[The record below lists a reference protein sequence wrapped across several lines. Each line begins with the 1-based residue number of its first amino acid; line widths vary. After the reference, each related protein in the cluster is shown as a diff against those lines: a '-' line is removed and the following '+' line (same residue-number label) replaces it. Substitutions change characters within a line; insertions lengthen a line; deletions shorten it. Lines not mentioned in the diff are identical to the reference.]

1 MVNPVAEIGMIRMA
15 KLLKAFRSK
24 SMKLRILILLC
35 SMSFALMASA
45 QASGGQIR
53 RSNKV
58 SSSLGNKGNRTDS
71 PQINVISESEKT
83 CELYFDVNKQKTCI
97 PKNRK
102 GKYVIPSKVR
112 GYTVIRI
119 GDFAFYNCEIN
130 ELEIPNTVTCI
141 GNNAFGWCHNLS
153 NIIIPESVK
162 SIGSYAFERCEAL
175 CSISIPNSVVELGS
189 DAFRFCHN
197 LSTIFLSDNLTAIKN
212 STFDS
217 CRSLEN
223 VNIPQGVISIQASAF
238 SGCER
243 LCEIQIPSGVK
254 IIANNTFSHCTKL
267 TNVYIPEGVTKIEEN
282 AFRYTRISTIT
293 LPNSINYIA
302 PQAFYNCERLTKVIS
317 HITTPSHLGQDSFNK
332 ANSLTL
338 IVPKG
343 TKHLYNQYGWNNF
356 FSTII
361 EQ

>member
-1 MVNPVAEIGMIRMA
+1 
-15 KLLKAFRSK
+15 
-24 SMKLRILILLC
+24 MKLRILTLLC
-35 SMSFALMASA
+35 CISFALMASA

-53 RSNKV
+53 RVHKIPSTPIKKE
-58 SSSLGNKGNRTDS
+58 SESAYPKIR
-71 PQINVISESEKT
+71 VISESEKT
-83 CELYFDVNKQKTCI
+83 CELYGYIELDKQIRCI
-97 PKNRK
+97 PQHRK
-102 GKYVIPSKVR
+102 GKYIIPSKVK
-112 GYTVIRI
+112 GYTVVKI
-119 GDFAFYNCEIN
+119 GDCAFWGCDISEV
-130 ELEIPNTVTCI
+130 EIPSTVTAI
-141 GNNAFGWCHNLS
+141 GDDAFAYCYKLTT
-153 NIIIPESVK
+153 ILIPNSVK
-162 SIGSYAFERCEAL
+162 SIGSASFKYCTSLCDISMPNSIESIGNCAFESCESL
-175 CSISIPNSVVELGS
+175 SSIKLPDNLKIIKLSTFSECRNLSNISIPNEV
-189 DAFRFCHN
+189 
-197 LSTIFLSDNLTAIKN
+197 TAIEA
-212 STFDS
+212 
-217 CRSLEN
+217 L
-223 VNIPQGVISIQASAF
+223 AF
-238 SGCER
+238 SGCES
-243 LCEIQIPSGVK
+243 LGEIHIPSGVK